1 MSRWMKV
8 GRRFPLA
15 LLLMAVAPFA
25 ANAAEGVAEATGGAT
40 ILIFGDS
47 ISAAYGI
54 QREQGW
60 VALLERRL
68 ASDGPQFRVVNA
80 SMSGETTGGGLAR
93 LPKALADHDPD
104 LLIIELGGNDG
115 LRGYPVANIRRN
127 LAQMIET
134 ANPLRRN
141 VLLVAMQIPPNY
153 GHRYTEAFREVFT
166 DLSESYDVPLADDF
180 IEAVAVQPELMQDDG
195 IHPTAEGQP
204 LLLDALWPTIKGLL
218 ARPIHE

>member
-1 MSRWMKV
+1 MSRWMKI
-8 GRRFPLA
+8 GRRFLLA
-15 LLLMAVAPFA
+15 SLLMAALALSASAVQA
-25 ANAAEGVAEATGGAT
+25 AT

-68 ASDGPQFRVVNA
+68 ASFGPQFRVVNA

-127 LAQMIET
+127 LAQMIE
-134 ANPLRRN
+134 AADPRRRD

-153 GHRYTEAFREVFT
+153 GHRYTQSFRNLFT
-166 DLSESYDVPLADDF
+166 DLAERYGVPLADDF
-180 IEAVAVQPELMQDDG
+180 IEAVALKPELMQDDG

-204 LLLDALWPTIKGLL
+204 LLLDALWPTIKRLL
-218 ARPIHE
+218 GD

>member
-8 GRRFPLA
+8 GRRFLLA
-15 LLLMAVAPFA
+15 PLLMAVSALS
-25 ANAAEGVAEATGGAT
+25 ANAVQAAT

-68 ASDGPQFRVVNA
+68 ASYGPQFRVVNA

-115 LRGYPVANIRRN
+115 LRGYPAANIRRN
-127 LAQMIET
+127 LARMIEA
-134 ANPLRRN
+134 ANPRRRD

-153 GHRYTEAFREVFT
+153 GPRYTRAFRDVFT
-166 DLSESYDVPLADDF
+166 DLSERYDVALANDF
-180 IEAVAVQPELMQDDG
+180 IEAVALQPELMQDDG
-195 IHPTAEGQP
+195 IHPTAAGQP
-204 LLLDALWPTIKGLL
+204 LLLDALWPTIKRLL
-218 ARPIHE
+218 ND

>member
-1 MSRWMKV
+1 MSRWIKA
-8 GRRFPLA
+8 GRRFLLA
-15 LLLMAVAPFA
+15 PLLMAVAA
-25 ANAAEGVAEATGGAT
+25 LSANAVQSAT

-68 ASDGPQFRVVNA
+68 ASHGPQFRVVNA

-93 LPKALADHDPD
+93 LPKALEDHDPD

-127 LAQMIET
+127 LAQMIE
-134 ANPLRRN
+134 AADPLRRD

-153 GHRYTEAFREVFT
+153 GHRYTQAFRDLFT
-166 DLSESYDVPLADDF
+166 DLSESYDVPLANDF
-180 IEAVAVQPELMQDDG
+180 IEAVALQPELMQDDG
-195 IHPTAEGQP
+195 IHPTAAGQP
-204 LLLDALWPTIKGLL
+204 LLLDALWPTIRRLL
-218 ARPIHE
+218 AD

>member
-1 MSRWMKV
+1 MSRWIKA
-8 GRRFPLA
+8 GRRFLLA
-15 LLLMAVAPFA
+15 PLLMAVAA
-25 ANAAEGVAEATGGAT
+25 LSANAVQAAT

-60 VALLERRL
+60 VALLEHRL
-68 ASDGPQFRVVNA
+68 ASHGPQFRVVNA

-93 LPKALADHDPD
+93 LPKALEDHDPD

-127 LAQMIET
+127 LAQMIE
-134 ANPLRRN
+134 AADPLRRD

-153 GHRYTEAFREVFT
+153 GHRYTQAFRHLFT
-166 DLSESYDVPLADDF
+166 DLSESYDVPLANDF
-180 IEAVAVQPELMQDDG
+180 IEAVALQPELMQDDG
-195 IHPTAEGQP
+195 IHPTAAGQP
-204 LLLDALWPTIKGLL
+204 LLLDALWPTIRRLL
-218 ARPIHE
+218 AD

>member
-1 MSRWMKV
+1 MSRWMKA
-8 GRRFPLA
+8 GRRFLLA
-15 LLLMAVAPFA
+15 PLLMAVAA
-25 ANAAEGVAEATGGAT
+25 LSANAVQAAT

-68 ASDGPQFRVVNA
+68 ANQGPQFRVVNA

-93 LPKALADHDPD
+93 LPKALEEHDPD

-127 LAQMIET
+127 LAQMIE
-134 ANPLRRN
+134 AADPLRRD

-153 GHRYTEAFREVFT
+153 GHRYTQAFRDLFT
-166 DLSESYDVPLADDF
+166 DLSESYDVPLANDF
-180 IEAVAVQPELMQDDG
+180 IEAVVLQPELMQDDG
-195 IHPTAEGQP
+195 IHPTAAGQP
-204 LLLDALWPTIKGLL
+204 LLLDALWPAIRRLL
-218 ARPIHE
+218 AD

>member
-8 GRRFPLA
+8 GRRFLLA
-15 LLLMAVAPFA
+15 PLLMAASA
-25 ANAAEGVAEATGGAT
+25 LSANAVQAAT

-54 QREQGW
+54 KREQGW

-68 ASDGPQFRVVNA
+68 ASHGPQFRVVNA

-93 LPKALADHDPD
+93 LPKALEDHDPD

-115 LRGYPVANIRRN
+115 LRGYPAANIRRN
-127 LAQMIET
+127 LAQMIEA
-134 ANPLRRN
+134 ANPRRRN

-153 GHRYTEAFREVFT
+153 GPRYTQAFREVFT
-166 DLSESYDVPLADDF
+166 DLSESYDVALANEF
-180 IEAVAVQPELMQDDG
+180 IEAVALQPELMQDDG
-195 IHPTAEGQP
+195 IHPTAAGQP
-204 LLLDALWPTIKGLL
+204 LLLDALWPTIERLL
-218 ARPIHE
+218 ND

>member
-1 MSRWMKV
+1 MSRWIKA
-8 GRRFPLA
+8 GRRFLLA
-15 LLLMAVAPFA
+15 PLLMAIAA
-25 ANAAEGVAEATGGAT
+25 LSANAVQAAT

-68 ASDGPQFRVVNA
+68 ASQGPQFRVVNA

-93 LPKALADHDPD
+93 LPRALEEHDPD

-127 LAQMIET
+127 LAQMIE
-134 ANPLRRN
+134 AADPLRRD

-153 GHRYTEAFREVFT
+153 GHRYTQAFRNLFT
-166 DLSESYDVPLADDF
+166 DLSESYNVPLANDF
-180 IEAVAVQPELMQDDG
+180 IEAVALQPELMQDDG
-195 IHPTAEGQP
+195 IHPTAAGQP
-204 LLLDALWPTIKGLL
+204 LLLDALWPTIRRLL
-218 ARPIHE
+218 AD

>member
-1 MSRWMKV
+1 MSRWMKI
-8 GRRFPLA
+8 GRRFMLAPLLATVAA
-15 LLLMAVAPFA
+15 LA
-25 ANAAEGVAEATGGAT
+25 ANAAEAAT

-68 ASDGPQFRVVNA
+68 AGCNPQYRVVNA

-93 LPKALADHDPD
+93 LPKALNDHDPD

-127 LAQMIET
+127 LAQMIE
-134 ANPLRRN
+134 AADPARRD

-153 GHRYTEAFREVFT
+153 GRRYIKAFREMFT
-166 DLSESYDVPLADDF
+166 DLANSYGVPLADAF
-180 IEAVAVQPELMQDDG
+180 IEAVALQPELMQDDG
-195 IHPTAEGQP
+195 IHPTAAGQP
-204 LLLDALWPTIKGLL
+204 LLLEALWPAIKQRL
-218 ARPIHE
+218 RD

>member
-8 GRRFPLA
+8 GRRFLLA
-15 LLLMAVAPFA
+15 PLLMAASA
-25 ANAAEGVAEATGGAT
+25 LSANAVQAAT

-68 ASDGPQFRVVNA
+68 ASYGPQFRVVNA

-93 LPKALADHDPD
+93 LPKALEVHDPD
-104 LLIIELGGNDG
+104 LLIIELGANDA
-115 LRGYPVANIRRN
+115 LRGYPVTNIRRN
-127 LAQMIET
+127 LAQMIQT
-134 ANPLRRN
+134 ANPLSRN

-153 GHRYTEAFREVFT
+153 GLRYTQAFRQVFT
-166 DLSESYDVPLADDF
+166 DLAERHGVPLANHF
-180 IEAVAVQPELMQDDG
+180 IEAVALNPDLMQDDG
-195 IHPTAEGQP
+195 VHPNAAGQP
-204 LLLDALWPTIKGLL
+204 ALLDALWPTIKRLL
-218 ARPIHE
+218 GNLVPDSGSS

>member
-1 MSRWMKV
+1 MSWWMKV
-8 GRRFPLA
+8 GRRFLLA
-15 LLLMAVAPFA
+15 SLLMAVSALS
-25 ANAAEGVAEATGGAT
+25 ANAVQAAT

-68 ASDGPQFRVVNA
+68 ASYGPQFRVVNA

-127 LAQMIET
+127 LARMIE
-134 ANPLRRN
+134 AADPRRRG

-153 GHRYTEAFREVFT
+153 GPRYTRAFREVFT
-166 DLSESYDVPLADDF
+166 DLSKRYDVALANDF
-180 IEAVAVQPELMQDDG
+180 IEAVALQPDMMQDDG
-195 IHPTAEGQP
+195 IHPTAAGQP
-204 LLLDALWPTIKGLL
+204 LLLDALWPTIKRLL
-218 ARPIHE
+218 ND

>member
-1 MSRWMKV
+1 MSRWMKA
-8 GRRFPLA
+8 GRRFLLA
-15 LLLMAVAPFA
+15 PLLMAVAA
-25 ANAAEGVAEATGGAT
+25 LSANAVQAAT

-68 ASDGPQFRVVNA
+68 ASHGPQFRVVNA

-127 LAQMIET
+127 LAQMIE
-134 ANPLRRN
+134 AADPLRRD
-141 VLLVAMQIPPNY
+141 VLLVPMQIPPNY
-153 GHRYTEAFREVFT
+153 GHRYTQAFRDLFT
-166 DLSESYDVPLADDF
+166 DLSESYGVALANDF
-180 IEAVAVQPELMQDDG
+180 IEAVALQPELMQDDG
-195 IHPTAEGQP
+195 IHPTAAGQP
-204 LLLDALWPTIKGLL
+204 LLLDALWPTIERLL
-218 ARPIHE
+218 TD

>member
-1 MSRWMKV
+1 MSRWMKA
-8 GRRFPLA
+8 GRRFLLA
-15 LLLMAVAPFA
+15 PLLMAASA
-25 ANAAEGVAEATGGAT
+25 LSANAVQAET

-68 ASDGPQFRVVNA
+68 AAYGPQFRVVNA
-80 SMSGETTGGGLAR
+80 SVSGETTGGGLAR
-93 LPKALADHDPD
+93 LPKALEDHDPD

-127 LAQMIET
+127 LARMIE
-134 ANPLRRN
+134 AADPRRRD

-153 GHRYTEAFREVFT
+153 GPRYTQAFREVFT
-166 DLSESYDVPLADDF
+166 DLTDSYNVALANDF
-180 IEAVAVQPELMQDDG
+180 IEAVALQPELMQDDG
-195 IHPTAEGQP
+195 IHPTAAGQP
-204 LLLDALWPTIKGLL
+204 MLLDALWPTIERLL
-218 ARPIHE
+218 ND

>member
-1 MSRWMKV
+1 MKV
-8 GRRFPLA
+8 GRRFLQAPL
-15 LLLMAVAPFA
+15 LVAVAA
-25 ANAAEGVAEATGGAT
+25 LSANAVQAAT

-68 ASDGPQFRVVNA
+68 ASHGPQFRVVNA

-93 LPKALADHDPD
+93 LPKALANHDPD

-127 LAQMIET
+127 LAQMIE
-134 ANPLRRN
+134 AADPRQRG
-141 VLLVAMQIPPNY
+141 VLLVPMQIPPNY
-153 GHRYTEAFREVFT
+153 GHRYTQAFRDLFT
-166 DLSESYDVPLADDF
+166 DLSASYDVTLADDF
-180 IEAVAVQPELMQDDG
+180 IESVALQPELMQADG
-195 IHPTAEGQP
+195 IHPTAAGQP
-204 LLLDALWPTIKGLL
+204 LLLDALWPAIQRLL
-218 ARPIHE
+218 GD

>member
-8 GRRFPLA
+8 ERRFLLA
-15 LLLMAVAPFA
+15 PLLMAASA
-25 ANAAEGVAEATGGAT
+25 LSANAVQAAT

-68 ASDGPQFRVVNA
+68 ASYGSQYRVVNA

-93 LPKALADHDPD
+93 LPKALEDHDPD

-115 LRGYPVANIRRN
+115 LRGYPVANIHRN
-127 LAQMIET
+127 LARMIE
-134 ANPLRRN
+134 AADPRRRD

-153 GHRYTEAFREVFT
+153 GPRYTQAFREVFT
-166 DLSESYDVPLADDF
+166 DLTDSYNVALANDF
-180 IEAVAVQPELMQDDG
+180 IEAVALQPELMQDDG
-195 IHPTAEGQP
+195 IHPTAAGQP
-204 LLLDALWPTIKGLL
+204 MLLDALWPTIKRLL
-218 ARPIHE
+218 ND

>member
-1 MSRWMKV
+1 MSRWMKA
-8 GRRFPLA
+8 GRRFLLA
-15 LLLMAVAPFA
+15 PLLMAVAA
-25 ANAAEGVAEATGGAT
+25 LSANAVQAAT

-68 ASDGPQFRVVNA
+68 ANQGPQFRVVNA

-93 LPKALADHDPD
+93 LPKALEEHDPD

-127 LAQMIET
+127 LAQMIE
-134 ANPLRRN
+134 AADPLRRD

-153 GHRYTEAFREVFT
+153 GHRYTQAFRDLFT

-180 IEAVAVQPELMQDDG
+180 IEAVALQPELMQDDG
-195 IHPTAEGQP
+195 IHPTAAGQP
-204 LLLDALWPTIKGLL
+204 LLLDALWPAIRRLL
-218 ARPIHE
+218 AD

>member
-1 MSRWMKV
+1 MSRWMKA
-8 GRRFPLA
+8 GRRFVLA
-15 LLLMAVAPFA
+15 PLLMAVAA
-25 ANAAEGVAEATGGAT
+25 LSANAVQAAT

-68 ASDGPQFRVVNA
+68 ANQGPQFRVVNA

-93 LPKALADHDPD
+93 LPRALEEHDPD

-127 LAQMIET
+127 LAQMIE
-134 ANPLRRN
+134 AADPLRRD
-141 VLLVAMQIPPNY
+141 VLLVPMQIPPNY
-153 GHRYTEAFREVFT
+153 GHRYTQAFRDLFT
-166 DLSESYDVPLADDF
+166 DLSESYDVPLANDF
-180 IEAVAVQPELMQDDG
+180 IETVALQPELMQDDR
-195 IHPTAEGQP
+195 IHPTAAGQP
-204 LLLDALWPTIKGLL
+204 LLLDALWPTIRRLL
-218 ARPIHE
+218 AD

>member
-1 MSRWMKV
+1 MSRWMKA
-8 GRRFPLA
+8 GRRFVLA
-15 LLLMAVAPFA
+15 PLLMAVAA
-25 ANAAEGVAEATGGAT
+25 LSANAVQAAT

-68 ASDGPQFRVVNA
+68 ANQGPQFRVVNA

-93 LPKALADHDPD
+93 LPRALEEHDPD

-127 LAQMIET
+127 LAQMIE
-134 ANPLRRN
+134 AADPLRRD
-141 VLLVAMQIPPNY
+141 VLLVPMQIPPNY
-153 GHRYTEAFREVFT
+153 GHRYTQAFRDLFT
-166 DLSESYDVPLADDF
+166 DLSESYDVPLANDF
-180 IEAVAVQPELMQDDG
+180 IETVALQPELMQDDG
-195 IHPTAEGQP
+195 IHPTAAGQP
-204 LLLDALWPTIKGLL
+204 LLLDALWPTIRRLL
-218 ARPIHE
+218 AD

>member
-1 MSRWMKV
+1 MSRWMKA
-8 GRRFPLA
+8 GRRFLLA
-15 LLLMAVAPFA
+15 PLLMAVAA
-25 ANAAEGVAEATGGAT
+25 LSANAVQAAT

-68 ASDGPQFRVVNA
+68 ANQGPQFRVVNA

-93 LPKALADHDPD
+93 LPKALEEHDPD

-127 LAQMIET
+127 LAQMIE
-134 ANPLRRN
+134 AADPLRRD

-153 GHRYTEAFREVFT
+153 GHRYTQAFRDLFT

-180 IEAVAVQPELMQDDG
+180 IEAVALQPELMQDDG
-195 IHPTAEGQP
+195 IHPTAAGQP
-204 LLLDALWPTIKGLL
+204 LLLDALWPAIKRLL
-218 ARPIHE
+218 AD

>member
-8 GRRFPLA
+8 GRRFLLA
-15 LLLMAVAPFA
+15 SLLMAASAFS
-25 ANAAEGVAEATGGAT
+25 ANAVQAAT

-68 ASDGPQFRVVNA
+68 ASFGPQFRVVNA

-93 LPKALADHDPD
+93 LPKALKDHDPD

-127 LAQMIET
+127 LAQMIE
-134 ANPLRRN
+134 AAEPQRRD

-153 GHRYTEAFREVFT
+153 GHRYTQAFRNLFT
-166 DLSESYDVPLADDF
+166 DLAERYGVPLADDF
-180 IEAVAVQPELMQDDG
+180 IEAVALKPELMQDDG

-204 LLLDALWPTIKGLL
+204 LLLDALWPIIERLL
-218 ARPIHE
+218 ND

>member
-1 MSRWMKV
+1 MSRWIKV
-8 GRRFPLA
+8 GRRFLLA
-15 LLLMAVAPFA
+15 LLLMAVAPVA
-25 ANAAEGVAEATGGAT
+25 ANAAEGAT

-68 ASDGPQFRVVNA
+68 AGYGPHFRVVNA

-115 LRGYPVANIRRN
+115 LRGYPAANIRRN
-127 LAQMIET
+127 LAQMIEA
-134 ANPLRRN
+134 ANPRRRN

-153 GHRYTEAFREVFT
+153 GPRYTQAFRDVFT
-166 DLSESYDVPLADDF
+166 DLSESYDVALANDF
-180 IEAVAVQPELMQDDG
+180 IEAVALKPELMQDDG
-195 IHPTAEGQP
+195 IHPTAAGQP
-204 LLLDALWPTIKGLL
+204 LLLDALWPTIERLL
-218 ARPIHE
+218 ND

>member
-1 MSRWMKV
+1 MSRWMKA
-8 GRRFPLA
+8 GRRFVLA
-15 LLLMAVAPFA
+15 PLLMAVAA
-25 ANAAEGVAEATGGAT
+25 LSANAVQAAT

-68 ASDGPQFRVVNA
+68 ANQGPQFRVVNA

-93 LPKALADHDPD
+93 LPRALEEHDPD

-127 LAQMIET
+127 LAQMIE
-134 ANPLRRN
+134 AADPLRRD
-141 VLLVAMQIPPNY
+141 VLLVPMQIPPNY
-153 GHRYTEAFREVFT
+153 GHRYTQAFRNLFT
-166 DLSESYDVPLADDF
+166 DLSESYNVPLANDF
-180 IEAVAVQPELMQDDG
+180 IEAVVLQPELMQDDG
-195 IHPTAEGQP
+195 IHPTAAGQP
-204 LLLDALWPTIKGLL
+204 LLLDALWPTIRRLL
-218 ARPIHE
+218 AD